1 MSGYPRSKVN
11 LHIANCRELAQL
23 AQAGV
28 AANALASSFCLQFEL
43 GLGFY
48 LLEILQVLGKK
59 SVKPWPLSKESLHAL
74 AGQYDSPDLKE
85 LSEISLEGE
94 SWLWRM
100 LRRLEILRQ
109 VDSGRALRGEIFQSD
124 LEAPSNSL
132 IASSGNYPEPGFDL
146 SLMLR
151 DLEGFESLVRRQ
163 RLGHEEY

>member
-1 MSGYPRSKVN
+1 MAGYARSKVN

-23 AQAGV
+23 ARPGTADNSV
-28 AANALASSFCLQFEL
+28 TSSFCLQFEL

-59 SVKPWPLSKESLHAL
+59 RVQIWPLGRESLNSL
-74 AGQYDSPDLKE
+74 ASQHDSPDLKE
-85 LSEISLEGE
+85 LNEMSLDRE

-109 VDSGRALRGEIFQSD
+109 VDSGRALKGEIFQSD
-124 LEAPSNSL
+124 IEALSNSL
-132 IASSGNYPEPGFDL
+132 IASSGNHPEPGFEL
-146 SLMLR
+146 SLMLAE
-151 DLEGFESLVRRQ
+151 LEGFESLVRRQ